1 MIQFESGA
9 TRDTADDKLDF
20 EGFLCPLVLQRYAD
34 YMHKNRRQK
43 DGVWRS
49 SDNWQ
54 KGIPKDSYMKS
65 GLRHIV
71 DMWLEHRGHTGR
83 EDIEEAVC
91 GVMFNAM
98 GYLHELLIEK
108 EHGSNV
114 QDLPAFV
121 LQEISAQKENPG
133 VVRINEDHTGVL

>member
-9 TRDTADDKLDF
+9 TRDTDEAKLDY
-20 EGFLCPLVLQRYAD
+20 EGFLCPLVLQRYAE

-54 KGIPKDSYMKS
+54 KGIPKESYMKS
-65 GLRHIV
+65 GLRHVV
-71 DMWLEHRGHTGR
+71 DAWLEHRGHTGR
-83 EDIEEAVC
+83 EDIEEALC

-98 GYLHELLIEK
+98 GYLHELMIEK
-108 EHGSNV
+108 ENGTNV
-114 QDLPAFV
+114 PDLPKFL
-121 LQEISAQKENPG
+121 LQEVGNKENPR
-133 VVRINEDHTGVL
+133 VVLEDQEHSGDL